1 MKTLT
6 AVLFCFFLAANAF
19 AAAFTPVTTEKVVKT
34 TKAKTL
40 RVELNGA
47 DDLYL
52 VADYAG
58 DSYDFDQ
65 AVWAEPTLYDKNGNA
80 VRLTTLKPESAKTG
94 CGTLIVDKNHKN
106 EALNIAGEKFR
117 FGFWAHA
124 PSILHFKLDGKYTR
138 LETKVGLDSGAE
150 RGTVIFQVRSDSVP
164 FPAESAYKK
173 GGLLPNQVKPWHLPE
188 PITVNPVPSV
198 ADADVQFNADAAK
211 QLLDKGI
218 EEIVFI
224 RRNTYT
230 SSHTYTEYVDSY
242 WTPGGGLCVLNL
254 KTGKVREIVP
264 ELTKNGV
271 VGWFDVSFD
280 AKKIVF
286 DFKKAAME
294 GYRIYEVNVDG
305 TGLKQLTFPEK
316 NEAELVQKYKRGGYH
331 RGTDDIDPCY
341 LPDGGIAFTTTRCQ
355 YSVLCDSSDNF
366 TVRNMY
372 RMDSSG
378 ADIKPLTVSP
388 LSEMKPSMMQ
398 DGRILYSRW
407 EYVDKAAG
415 NVKSLWSMNPDGTG
429 SAEIYGN
436 TITFPETMVHARQI
450 PGEPNKI
457 VMTGCSHWIN
467 STVGTIIEIDTTKN
481 IRSPE
486 TMKYVSSE
494 IAAFAHDG
502 FHFKDANGKWFHDKT
517 GKQGRLFRNP
527 YPVSS
532 ELFIVSHKPK
542 GLPWSELNGYD
553 LSLLDGSGKE
563 TLLLKDPTISLW
575 TPYPLVPREKP
586 PVPTGMTVDKELA
599 AKGLAKCIV
608 TDVYVGMDNVKR
620 GEVKYL
626 RVLEQLPRPW
636 NARKTYGGDGWGMSH
651 SAIGD
656 GFLSPKVQYGVVP
669 VEEDGS
675 AQFLVPA
682 NRPIY
687 FQALDKNYNAIQTE
701 RTYVNYNPGETRSC
715 VGCHETPDMSAT
727 AQRSAVPKSLKRP
740 PSVPMPQL
748 TQDSSGMVFDYDRQ
762 IQPIWNKHCVEC
774 HNPNGKDAAAAKLNL
789 LGTPQGVYSASYEAL
804 MKLSKQKNLLGNR
817 HERDENSA
825 SNKIEYIAP
834 YKTGALSS
842 PLAVMLGILT
852 ATNQQTAWDNKAV
865 NDYAKALSEGHKD
878 VKLSDSEKLTAA
890 NWLDIN
896 CQFHPSYW
904 GKKHE
909 KFKNE
914 PDYRPALTFDE
925 ARSGTMPVVK
935 TVPVKAVPV
944 KTVPPETGQLKPN
957 VAAK

>member
-1 MKTLT
+1 MS
-6 AVLFCFFLAANAF
+6 ANAF

-65 AVWAEPTLYDKNGNA
+65 AVWAEPTLFDKNGNA

-94 CGTLIVDKNHKN
+94 FGTPIVDKNHKN
-106 EALNIAGEKFR
+106 EALNIAGEKFS

-124 PSILHFKLDGKYTR
+124 PSILHFKLGGKYTR
-138 LETKVGLDSGAE
+138 LETKVGLDSDAD
-150 RGTVIFQVRSDSVP
+150 RGTVIFQVRNDSVP

-173 GGLLPNQVKPWHLPE
+173 NALKSNQVKPGHIPE
-188 PITVNPVPSV
+188 PLTINPVPSV
-198 ADADVQFNADAAK
+198 TEADVQFNADAAK

-230 SSHTYTEYVDSY
+230 SSHTYTEYVDSL

-264 ELTKNGV
+264 EFTKDGV

-286 DFKKAAME
+286 DFKKSKNE
-294 GYRIYEVNVDG
+294 GYRIYEINVDG
-305 TGLKQLTFPEK
+305 SGLRQLTFPEK
-316 NEAELVQKYKRGGYH
+316 DEAERTKMTQLGYAC
-331 RGTDDIDPCY
+331 GTDDMDPCY
-341 LPDGGIAFTTTRCQ
+341 LPDGGIAFTTTRCR
-355 YSVLCDSSDNF
+355 YIVLCNGNGGF

-372 RMDSSG
+372 RMNGDG
-378 ADIKPLTVSP
+378 LEMKPLTVSP
-388 LSEMKPSMMQ
+388 LSEAKPSVMQ

-429 SAEIYGN
+429 SAEVYGN

-457 VMTGCSHWIN
+457 VMTGCSHWLN
-467 STVGTIIEIDTTKN
+467 STVGTIIEVDTTKS

-502 FHFKDANGKWFHDKT
+502 FHFKGADGKYFHDKT

-532 ELFIVSHKPK
+532 ELFIVSHKSK
-542 GLPWSELNGYD
+542 GLPWSELSGYD

-563 TLLLKDPTISLW
+563 MLLLKDPTVSLW
-575 TPYPLVPREKP
+575 TPYPLVPRERP
-586 PVPTGMTVDKELA
+586 PVLTGMTIDKELA

-636 NARKTYGGDGWGMSH
+636 NNRKKYGEDNWGMAG
-651 SAIGD
+651 SAIGN
-656 GFLSPKVQYGVVP
+656 GFLSPKVQYGIVP

-687 FQALDKNYNAIQTE
+687 FQALDKDYNAIQTE

-740 PSVPMPQL
+740 PSVPMPQPA
-748 TQDSSGMVFDYDRQ
+748 QNSGEIVFDYDRQ
-762 IQPIWNKHCVEC
+762 IQPILDKHCVEC
-774 HNPNGKDAAAAKLNL
+774 HNPAGKDAAAAKLNL
-789 LGTPQGVYSASYEAL
+789 LGTPKGVYSVSYESL
-804 MKLSKQKNLLGNR
+804 MKLAQQKNLLGNR
-817 HERDENSA
+817 HERDENNA

-852 ATNQQTAWDNKAV
+852 AANQQTAWDNKAV

-878 VKLSDSEKLTAA
+878 VKLSGNEKLTVA

-904 GKKHE
+904 GRKHE

-914 PDYRPALTFDE
+914 LDYRPALTFDE
-925 ARSGTMPVVK
+925 ARSDTMPVK
-935 TVPVKAVPV
+935 LQP
-944 KTVPPETGQLKPN
+944 KPN
-957 VAAK
+957 IAAR